1 MVNKISELWVKD
13 LPDHIK
19 EYLNCPPFTYI
30 ATIEAVLMLGALPV
44 FAEIDLVR
52 SIDDMYG
59 LTQVFWIQYG
69 LQNVNNYGVVSLKPS
84 YAIRY
89 EERNPH
95 YYTEKSSGTRYI
107 YQSDVGWD
115 KLDSLY
121 KELMREEKLNK
132 LGI

>member
-1 MVNKISELWVKD
+1 MKNKISELWVKD
-13 LPDHIK
+13 MPDSIK
-19 EYLNCPPFTYI
+19 EDLN
-30 ATIEAVLMLGALPV
+30 
-44 FAEIDLVR
+44 DLVR

-69 LQNVNNYGVVSLKPS
+69 LQNVNNYGVVSLRPS

-107 YQSDVGWD
+107 YQCDVGWN

>member
-19 EYLNCPPFTYI
+19 EVLN
-30 ATIEAVLMLGALPV
+30 
-44 FAEIDLVR
+44 DLVR
-52 SIDDMYG
+52 SIDEYG
-59 LTQVFWIQYG
+59 LTQIFWIQYG
-69 LQNVNNYGVVSLKPS
+69 LQNVNNYGVVSLKPC

-107 YQSDVGWD
+107 YQCDDFWN

-132 LGI
+132 LGIV

>member
-13 LPDHIK
+13 MPDSIK
-19 EYLNCPPFTYI
+19 QDLN
-30 ATIEAVLMLGALPV
+30 
-44 FAEIDLVR
+44 DLVR

-59 LTQVFWIQYG
+59 LTQIFWIQYG
-69 LQNVNNYGVVSLKPS
+69 LRNNYGVVSLKPS

-132 LGI
+132 LGIV

>member
-13 LPDHIK
+13 MPDSIK
-19 EYLNCPPFTYI
+19 QDLN
-30 ATIEAVLMLGALPV
+30 
-44 FAEIDLVR
+44 DLVR
-52 SIDDMYG
+52 SIRDMNG
-59 LTQVFWIQYG
+59 LTQIFWIQYG
-69 LQNVNNYGVVSLKPS
+69 LQNVNNYGVVSLKPC

-121 KELMREEKLNK
+121 KELMREEKLNQ

>member
-1 MVNKISELWVKD
+1 MKNKISELWVKD
-13 LPDHIK
+13 MPDSIK
-19 EYLNCPPFTYI
+19 EDLN
-30 ATIEAVLMLGALPV
+30 
-44 FAEIDLVR
+44 DLVR
-52 SIDDMYG
+52 SLSDMSG

-95 YYTEKSSGTRYI
+95 YIAFIKRSTKSSGTRYI
-107 YQSDVGWD
+107 YQGDDCWN

-132 LGI
+132 LGIV